1 MKNLLLP
8 TQFKALGWIFLILG
22 LAAGTA
28 ALFADLP
35 VIPDIA
41 QTAIN
46 DSAVICIAL
55 GALFIITARERRED
69 EMTRAVRLKSL
80 LQSLYVYVGLLT
92 IGTLLINGLNF
103 LVFLFFDSI
112 LFPCVF
118 VLVFQI
124 QMRRYYVENN
134 EEE

>member
-8 TQFKALGWIFLILG
+8 TPFKALGWILLILG

-35 VIPDIA
+35 VMSGIA
-41 QTAIN
+41 ETTLY
-46 DSAVICIAL
+46 DSAVIGIAL

-69 EMTRAVRLKSL
+69 EMTRAVRLTSL

-118 VLVFQI
+118 VIVFQI
-124 QMRRYYVENN
+124 QMRRYYIENN